1 MNRPLPRPTAET
13 RPFWDGCASGVV
25 RYQRCARCGTVQLIP
40 RSLCAHC
47 QQASLE
53 WKESAGYGRV
63 LSHTTVYRAPTPA
76 FRDEAPYVIAL
87 IDMEEGFRLMTNV
100 AGGAGAPVA
109 IGARVRI
116 GFREIDGMALPHAEV
131 CA

>member
-1 MNRPLPRPTAET
+1 MTRPVPRPTAET
-13 RPFWDGCASGVV
+13 RNFWDGCANGVV
-25 RYQRCARCGTVQLIP
+25 RYQRCMRCGTVQLIP

-47 QQASLE
+47 QDAGLA
-53 WKESAGYGRV
+53 WHDSAGFGRV

-100 AGGAGAPVA
+100 AGGATAQIA

-116 GFREIDGMALPHAEV
+116 GFRQVDGVALPHAEV